1 MSASPL
7 LAFPGRLYLMAP
19 RFPWLHLSDC
29 QPLQNISTHGTPA
42 TRRPVKPKPPHSTY
56 TPQGGWHPTAPLAG
70 RFRIE
75 QPSSLIRSNPQPVS
89 FLIAK
94 RFPLNQTCSQSKSQR
109 QFSASGKGFQRHR
122 FRMKWGSAPLKPTK
136 REGFCKPSPQ
146 DIVFSS
152 FALLPP
158 LPLLSYPV
166 DPAKLEY
173 L

>member
-1 MSASPL
+1 
-7 LAFPGRLYLMAP
+7 MAP
-19 RFPWLHLSDC
+19 FVRLSTLAKHFHAWNPRDSQTRKTKTPTQYLH
-29 QPLQNISTHGTPA
+29 TP
-42 TRRPVKPKPPHSTY
+42 
-56 TPQGGWHPTAPLAG
+56 GGWHPTAPLAG

-136 REGFCKPSPQ
+136 REGFCKPSQQ